1 MNHQRN
7 VEGLRKNAR
16 KRHEETLARAEAAIA
31 RLCRTN
37 DPITFASV
45 SQTAG
50 VSLSWLYKQP
60 KIRKRIQDLREQQ
73 HKRRNAQPVPISPSD
88 TSDSSKDMMIA
99 ALKEQIRELRAE
111 NRELRKQLEVVYGQ
125 LRLQQRQ

>member
-7 VEGLRKNAR
+7 VEGLRESAR

-31 RLCRTN
+31 RLHQAD

-45 SQTAG
+45 SQAAG

-60 KIRKRIQDLREQQ
+60 KIRERIQYLREQQ
-73 HKRRNAQPVPISPSD
+73 RKQRDAQPPPVLPSG
-88 TSDSSKDMMIA
+88 TTDSSKDAMVA

-111 NRELRKQLEVVYGQ
+111 NRELRKQIEVAYGQ
-125 LRLQQRQ
+125 LRR